1 VGAAGSFFADITRV
15 DRSSLSV
22 QTGFRAAILAITP
35 LVLGLAIGQPQWVY
49 ATLAAMILLNT
60 EGPPATA
67 LPLSVVLLACF
78 TEPLAF
84 SLGTLVGLSG
94 LFAVPLVG
102 VGVFIARL
110 SVGNP
115 RLAPV
120 GTFTAIFFAV
130 GVGLPGGSV
139 PDAWVRLWICL
150 AGAFWALLGAWAH
163 RTLVS
168 KWHIAGSRGALSGS
182 FGPRVRGYFRLP
194 STRSDEF
201 RLAAAVGAASAAG
214 LAIGLS
220 LGFPRDFWII
230 VTLLLATRPRLGP
243 TVSSAAMLVL
253 GTIAG
258 AIVAAAITLEI
269 HEAYILELLLFAF
282 GVGMFAARGV
292 NFGLVQMFFTPFLII
307 LLNLLYPGEW
317 YLAGVRILDVA
328 IGGALAVAT
337 VYFLG
342 EIGVELH
349 NFARRDR
356 RGAGG
361 AGAPGEGTSRGPP
374 SSQSASSEAMA
385 TDGSCRC
392 VTLGG
397 AEGPVALTGS

>member
-1 VGAAGSFFADITRV
+1 VGAAGNFFADITRV

-22 QTGFRAAILAITP
+22 QTGVRAAILAITP

-49 ATLAAMILLNT
+49 ATLAAMLVLNT
-60 EGPPATA
+60 EGPPASA

-110 SVGNP
+110 SSGNP

-130 GVGLPGGSV
+130 GVGLPGGSI
-139 PDAWVRLWICL
+139 PDAGVRLWIGL
-150 AGAFWALLGAWAH
+150 VGALWALLGAWVH

-168 KWHIAGSRGALSGS
+168 KWHFAGFRSALSGS
-182 FGPRVRGYFRLP
+182 LGPRARGYFRLP
-194 STRSDEF
+194 STGSDEF
-201 RLAAAVGAASAAG
+201 RLAASVGAASAVG

-230 VTLLLATRPRLGP
+230 VTLLLATRPRIGP
-243 TVSSAAMLVL
+243 TASLSAMLVL
-253 GTIAG
+253 GTVAG
-258 AIVAAAITLEI
+258 AIIAAAITLEV
-269 HEAYILELLLFAF
+269 HEVYILEILLFVFA
-282 GVGMFAARGV
+282 VGMFATRGV
-292 NFGLVQMFFTPFLII
+292 NFGLVQVFFTPFLII

-328 IGGALAVAT
+328 IGGALAIGT

-342 EIGVELH
+342 AIGVELH
-349 NFARRDR
+349 NFGARRDR
-356 RGAGG
+356 PGAGG
-361 AGAPGEGTSRGPP
+361 GGAHGEGPSGGPP
-374 SSQSASSEAMA
+374 QPNGANPRAAS
-385 TDGSCRC
+385 
-392 VTLGG
+392 
-397 AEGPVALTGS
+397 GPLSKRLN

>member
-1 VGAAGSFFADITRV
+1 MGAAGSFFADITRV

-35 LVLGLAIGQPQWVY
+35 LVLGLAIRPASVGLRHPGRNDSP
-49 ATLAAMILLNT
+49 NT

-150 AGAFWALLGAWAH
+150 AGAFWALLGAWAAPDPGLEVAH
-163 RTLVS
+163 RR
-168 KWHIAGSRGALSGS
+168 ISG
-182 FGPRVRGYFRLP
+182 RLIWVVR
-194 STRSDEF
+194 
-201 RLAAAVGAASAAG
+201 SA
-214 LAIGLS
+214 
-220 LGFPRDFWII
+220 
-230 VTLLLATRPRLGP
+230 
-243 TVSSAAMLVL
+243 
-253 GTIAG
+253 
-258 AIVAAAITLEI
+258 
-269 HEAYILELLLFAF
+269 
-282 GVGMFAARGV
+282 
-292 NFGLVQMFFTPFLII
+292 
-307 LLNLLYPGEW
+307 
-317 YLAGVRILDVA
+317 
-328 IGGALAVAT
+328 
-337 VYFLG
+337 
-342 EIGVELH
+342 
-349 NFARRDR
+349 
-356 RGAGG
+356 
-361 AGAPGEGTSRGPP
+361 GEGLFPAPFDTVR
-374 SSQSASSEAMA
+374 
-385 TDGSCRC
+385 
-392 VTLGG
+392 
-397 AEGPVALTGS
+397 